1 MKLPDQGGREAAY
14 MKLIIARP
22 SPYARKARVALIE
35 KGIEF
40 ETVVD
45 NPWLPDAEVARR
57 NPLGKVPTL
66 VLDDGRVIHD
76 SPVIVE
82 YLETLNAPPALIP
95 ASPALR
101 IEHKQVEATAD
112 GICDAVVLIR
122 LEATRPAEKQ
132 SSDWVARQSGKIE
145 AGVAELTR
153 RLGEREWF
161 TESGFGLAEVATVCM
176 LEYLDFRHPQ
186 FDWRAAAP
194 NLERLFQ
201 RLSGRASFARTK
213 PEAQQMPQLQ

>member
-1 MKLPDQGGREAAY
+1 

-45 NPWLPDAEVARR
+45 NPWQPGAEVARC
-57 NPLGKVPTL
+57 NPLGKVPAL

-76 SPVIVE
+76 SKVIIE

-95 ASPALR
+95 AAPALR
-101 IEHKQVEATAD
+101 VEHKQIEATAD

-122 LEATRPAEKQ
+122 LEGTRPAAKQ
-132 SSDWVARQSGKIE
+132 SADWVARQSKKIE
-145 AGVAELTR
+145 AGVADLSR

-161 TESGFGLAEVATVCM
+161 TDSGFGLAEVSTVCM

-194 NLERLFQ
+194 NLERLYR
-201 RLSGRASFARTK
+201 RLSGRESFARTK
-213 PEAQQMPQLQ
+213 PEAQQMPVLQ